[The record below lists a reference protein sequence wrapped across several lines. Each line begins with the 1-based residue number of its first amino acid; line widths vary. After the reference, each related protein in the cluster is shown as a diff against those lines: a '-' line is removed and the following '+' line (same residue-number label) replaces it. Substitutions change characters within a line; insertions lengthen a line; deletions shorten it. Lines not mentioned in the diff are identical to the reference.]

1 MNLPRWLIST
11 AWSVIWIFSIEVIL
25 PKYLTCVSNS
35 CINVRW
41 TINAANHLHVFS
53 STSHTLPQM
62 NHAKLGNEIMSVSS
76 DNVAAAVIYSL

>member
-1 MNLPRWLIST
+1 MG
-11 AWSVIWIFSIEVIL
+11 
-25 PKYLTCVSNS
+25 KMCSNWNTLEQNRV
-35 CINVRW
+35 NVKW

-53 STSHTLPQM
+53 YTSHTLPQM